1 MYTTGLGASI
11 NRLMNS
17 MAIYFFL
24 SNRFIVIHISIF
36 KLKRILIKQ
45 NIYNQMEKALDAL
58 LKFRDERNWK
68 QFHNPKDLAI
78 AIQLEASEL
87 LEEYLWK
94 TSEEGNVD
102 KIKDELADVISYIL
116 LFAKHYEIDLEE
128 IILEKIEKNKLKY
141 PVEKSKGIA
150 KKYNEL

>member
-1 MYTTGLGASI
+1 
-11 NRLMNS
+11 
-17 MAIYFFL
+17 
-24 SNRFIVIHISIF
+24 
-36 KLKRILIKQ
+36 
-45 NIYNQMEKALDAL
+45 MEKALDAL

-87 LEEYLWK
+87 LEEFLWK

-116 LFAKHYEIDLEE
+116 LFARHYEINLEE
-128 IILEKIEKNKLKY
+128 IVLKKIEKNKLKY
-141 PVEKSKGIA
+141 PVEKSKDNA

>member
-1 MYTTGLGASI
+1 
-11 NRLMNS
+11 
-17 MAIYFFL
+17 
-24 SNRFIVIHISIF
+24 
-36 KLKRILIKQ
+36 
-45 NIYNQMEKALDAL
+45 MEKALDAL
-58 LKFRDERNWK
+58 LNFRDERNWE

-87 LEEYLWK
+87 LEEFLWK
-94 TSEEGNVD
+94 SSEEGNID
-102 KIKDELADVISYIL
+102 RIKDELADVISYCL

-141 PVEKSKGIA
+141 PVEKSKGNA

>member
-1 MYTTGLGASI
+1 
-11 NRLMNS
+11 
-17 MAIYFFL
+17 
-24 SNRFIVIHISIF
+24 
-36 KLKRILIKQ
+36 
-45 NIYNQMEKALDAL
+45 MEKALDAL
-58 LKFRDERNWK
+58 LNFRDERNWK

-141 PVEKSKGIA
+141 PVEKSKGNA

>member
-1 MYTTGLGASI
+1 
-11 NRLMNS
+11 
-17 MAIYFFL
+17 
-24 SNRFIVIHISIF
+24 
-36 KLKRILIKQ
+36 
-45 NIYNQMEKALDAL
+45 MEKALDAL

>member
-1 MYTTGLGASI
+1 
-11 NRLMNS
+11 
-17 MAIYFFL
+17 
-24 SNRFIVIHISIF
+24 
-36 KLKRILIKQ
+36 
-45 NIYNQMEKALDAL
+45 MEKALDAL

-141 PVEKSKGIA
+141 PVEKSKGNA

>member
-1 MYTTGLGASI
+1 
-11 NRLMNS
+11 
-17 MAIYFFL
+17 
-24 SNRFIVIHISIF
+24 
-36 KLKRILIKQ
+36 
-45 NIYNQMEKALDAL
+45 MEKALDAL

-87 LEEYLWK
+87 LEEFLWK

-128 IILEKIEKNKLKY
+128 IILEKIKKNKLKY
-141 PVEKSKGIA
+141 PVEKSKGNA

>member
-1 MYTTGLGASI
+1 
-11 NRLMNS
+11 
-17 MAIYFFL
+17 
-24 SNRFIVIHISIF
+24 
-36 KLKRILIKQ
+36 
-45 NIYNQMEKALDAL
+45 MEKALDAL

-94 TSEEGNVD
+94 TSEEGNGD

-141 PVEKSKGIA
+141 PVEKSKGNA